1 MDEWPTV
8 PLGDLAEFGSGG
20 TPNMSEPSYWDGD
33 IPWISAASLKQPR
46 LASSDRNVTQ
56 AAIGNG
62 TKMAPAGSTLLLVR
76 GMSLHKEIRV
86 GRATRDLAFNQ
97 DVKSLRARPNIDE
110 AFLFYALDGR
120 RDELLSMVHSAGHGT
135 GVLATDRLKGML
147 IALPEIDEQRRIAGV
162 LGALDDLIETN
173 RQQIS
178 RLRDT
183 AQVCFDAAAQVGDEV
198 TFGDVAHLVR
208 EGVSANDLSVGTRYL
223 GLEHFNTD
231 GAGIAGVGDAGG
243 MDSGKSRFT
252 AGDVLYG
259 KLRPYFR
266 KYDRPGF
273 DGVCSTEIWVL
284 RGTEP
289 YGSAT
294 VAALVR
300 RPEFTDFAM
309 QGSGGTRMPRADW
322 RHVASMA
329 VAVPRREQLEDVEAH
344 LNALW
349 RARVALQDEITD
361 LTRVRD
367 ELLPLLMSGRVRVRG
382 VA

>member
-1 MDEWPTV
+1 V
-8 PLGDLAEFGSGG
+8 PIVRVADLEGDAVRASRPLRVSADVESAYARTRLVGG
-20 TPNMSEPSYWDGD
+20 EVLVS
-33 IPWISAASLKQPR
+33 I
-46 LASSDRNVTQ
+46 V
-56 AAIGNG
+56 G
-62 TKMAPAGSTLLLVR
+62 T
-76 GMSLHKEIRV
+76 V
-86 GRATRDLAFNQ
+86 GRVAVAPQSLAGWNVARAVAVLKPRSGADSDWIRYALLSDDAQRQMGIRKTDTVQATLNLRDLRSVTLPWPEA
-97 DVKSLRARPNIDE
+97 DVR
-110 AFLFYALDGR
+110 
-120 RDELLSMVHSAGHGT
+120 
-135 GVLATDRLKGML
+135 
-147 IALPEIDEQRRIAGV
+147 QRIVGV

-208 EGVSANDLSVGTRYL
+208 EGVSANDLSVGTHYL
-223 GLEHFNTD
+223 GLEHFNTG

-300 RPEFTDFAM
+300 RPEFTDFAT

-367 ELLPLLMSGRVRVRG
+367 ELLPLLMSGRVRVRE